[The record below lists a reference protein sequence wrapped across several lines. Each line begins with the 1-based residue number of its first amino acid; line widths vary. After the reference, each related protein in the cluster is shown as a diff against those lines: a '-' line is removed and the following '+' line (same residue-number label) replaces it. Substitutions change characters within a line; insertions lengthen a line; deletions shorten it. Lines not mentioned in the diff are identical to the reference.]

1 MDKNLRQLSLEL
13 GCEYHTTPEPVVSQ
27 PPSPDEDVLEW
38 SWEAEHADRKREAN
52 LDASM
57 HHETPFEVDR
67 KLLKD
72 VVFEKMGVAVL
83 RIMFLSSG
91 TFHKAYLITLAD
103 KNQLV
108 ARVARRFMPRLKT
121 ESEVATMQYLREH
134 TNIPVPV
141 VYHYDSNPYN
151 RLGGEYILMSKAR
164 GVPLSKVYHSLSYSD
179 LVKLLTNLA
188 EMFIPLFAHRFS
200 ALGSLYFGPDPQL
213 SPTSTAVTPKAVQMH
228 YSAFPFSP
236 RLTMTNA
243 KTTQQEYHIG
253 PIISW
258 PFFGSNR
265 GDLSH
270 PNEINRGPWSSTSSY
285 FDSCVEREINGVILE
300 SEGRAAP
307 HKLHLD
313 PDEIKASR
321 HHHIRAVPG
330 DESDDSDEWD
340 LEESEEEWEGPGDA
354 MYRDYRRMQRTTF
367 LVSHIH
373 QRKESVK
380 KEMAR
385 WRRLMDRLLK
395 QLDKG
400 KMKDPEEFGLDCHD
414 LSLENVFVDE
424 KDNYKITCV
433 IDWESTTTRPLWQ
446 CAHLPAFLQST
457 PFVAKIFR
465 EVVAKMAQMPS
476 TPSPTGSASATPT
489 SVLPK
494 VANSPVLEYTRT
506 TWPRWHE
513 NGCISSLPE

>member
-1 MDKNLRQLSLEL
+1 
-13 GCEYHTTPEPVVSQ
+13 
-27 PPSPDEDVLEW
+27 
-38 SWEAEHADRKREAN
+38 
-52 LDASM
+52 
-57 HHETPFEVDR
+57 
-67 KLLKD
+67 
-72 VVFEKMGVAVL
+72 
-83 RIMFLSSG
+83 
-91 TFHKAYLITLAD
+91 
-103 KNQLV
+103 
-108 ARVARRFMPRLKT
+108 
-121 ESEVATMQYLREH
+121 
-134 TNIPVPV
+134 
-141 VYHYDSNPYN
+141 
-151 RLGGEYILMSKAR
+151 
-164 GVPLSKVYHSLSYSD
+164 
-179 LVKLLTNLA
+179 
-188 EMFIPLFAHRFS
+188 MFIPLFAHRFS

-494 VANSPVLEYTRT
+494 SRKFSSPRIHSHDLASLAREWLYFESAGMKSRMVHRFIEWDGWEEGLADSILGEEEHEDEWFKEIVECSSDVLSPLPNGFDGGGTGAVPLASIHINGNGNGNGVARAHDDMLKAGLARRKVSSKLPLAKEMEKEQVLDTTGDICGGRGGELGRRLEAWLINEGHEHESHVREVPVTGPRR
-506 TWPRWHE
+506 RWHNDE
-513 NGCISSLPE
+513 EDYDAEAE